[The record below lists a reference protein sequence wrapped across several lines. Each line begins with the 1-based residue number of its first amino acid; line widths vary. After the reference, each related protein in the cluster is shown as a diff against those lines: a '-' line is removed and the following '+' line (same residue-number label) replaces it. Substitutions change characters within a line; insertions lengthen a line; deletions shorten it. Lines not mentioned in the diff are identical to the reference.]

1 MTPIE
6 PTETVEPTEAA
17 EAAEAVE
24 QRYRELS
31 GRAERRLSGGG
42 RDTPTEELRK
52 LVDEVSGQDDPY
64 AWDRYGESGPVE
76 RLEQQICRLLG
87 KPAAAMFPSGIM
99 AQQSVLRVLCDESGS
114 RRVALPG
121 LSHLL
126 VHELDGP
133 QLLHGFGYE
142 RLTTGASV
150 PGVRDLEKVPGRL
163 GAVVL
168 ELPLR
173 DGGYLLPSWDE
184 LESFSRACR
193 ERAVP
198 LHFDG
203 ARIWESQ
210 PHLGHGLAEI
220 AALADTVYVSFYKG
234 LGGLAGAAVCGPVD
248 VVAAARRWRTRLGGT
263 LFTLMPYALS
273 ALRGL
278 REELP
283 NAPAYHARALEL
295 AAALPS
301 RGIRV
306 FPEPPHTNAFR
317 LFAPVPHTELNERI
331 IDFMERERT
340 ALTSLWQAAD
350 VPGWSWTE
358 FTVVHS
364 TLDWPVDEAAELL
377 AGVVAGG

>member
-1 MTPIE
+1 MTR
-6 PTETVEPTEAA
+6 TEAA
-17 EAAEAVE
+17 EPVE

-31 GRAERRLSGGG
+31 SRAERRLSGGG
-42 RDTPTEELRK
+42 RDTPAEELRK
-52 LVDEVSGQDDPY
+52 AVDEVSGLDDPR
-64 AWDRYGESGPVE
+64 AWDRYGEYGPVE
-76 RLEQQICRLLG
+76 QLEEELCRLLG

-133 QLLHGFGYE
+133 QLLQGFGYE

-150 PGVRDLEKVPGRL
+150 PGVCDLEAIPGRL

-193 ERAVP
+193 ERDVP

-210 PHLGHGLAEI
+210 PHLGHGLADI
-220 AALADTVYVSFYKG
+220 AELAGTVYVSFYKG
-234 LGGLAGAAVCGPVD
+234 LGGLAGAAVCGPAD

-283 NAPAYHARALEL
+283 RVPAYHARALEL

-301 RGIRV
+301 RAIRV

-317 LFAPVPHTELNERI
+317 LFAPVPPAELNERI
-331 IDFMERERT
+331 VAFMEHEHT
-340 ALTSLWQAAD
+340 ALTPLWQAAD

-358 FTVVHS
+358 FTVGRS
-364 TLDWPVDEAAELL
+364 TLDWPVDEAVDLL
-377 AGVVAGG
+377 AGVVGAE

>member
-1 MTPIE
+1 MSPA
-6 PTETVEPTEAA
+6 EAT

-31 GRAERRLSGGG
+31 DKAHRRLSGGG
-42 RDTPTEELRK
+42 RDTPADELRTV
-52 LVDEVSGQDDPY
+52 VDEVRGLDDPR

-76 RLEQQICRLLG
+76 LLEQQICRLLG

-142 RLTTGASV
+142 RLTTGPSV
-150 PGVRDLEKVPGRL
+150 PRVCDLQDTPGRL

-193 ERAVP
+193 ERDVP

-210 PHLGHGLAEI
+210 PHLGHGLADI
-220 AALADTVYVSFYKG
+220 AELADTVYVSFYKG
-234 LGGLAGAAVCGPVD
+234 LGGLAGAAVCGPAD

-283 NAPAYHARALEL
+283 RVPDYHARAQEL

-317 LFAPVPHTELNERI
+317 LFAPVPHAELNERI
-331 IDFMERERT
+331 VAFMEREHT
-340 ALTSLWQAAD
+340 AVTSLWQPAD

-358 FTVVHS
+358 FTVGRS
-364 TLDWPVDEAAELL
+364 TLDWPVDETVELL
-377 AGVVAGG
+377 VGVVLGE